1 MAIGAIVVAVV
12 LVTAVVLMLPKPSEP
27 KLDEPPSAPM
37 NLVAVSGDRTISLS
51 WQPPA
56 DIGTM
61 PVKNYRVYR
70 GTAPGIL
77 TLLRELD
84 KTLAYT
90 DGGLDNGRPYYYRV
104 SAVNSVGEGTRSAE
118 ASATPGAAAGFP
130 SEPRNFAAHPGNTQV
145 TLTWDPPANTSG
157 APVTAYRLYRGN
169 ASGQETFFTETG
181 GSTGYTCTGLVNGQT
196 YYFQVGARNSAGEGP
211 RSAEASAT
219 PAGGPSVP
227 SAPRNLTYVP
237 GASNVTLN
245 WEPPAFD
252 GGSMITGYSIYRGT
266 ASGALLLLAP
276 IENLTTYADEGLLPG
291 VTFYYQVSAKN
302 ALGLG
307 PKTPELVA
315 MPLSKPSAPLDLRA
329 TAGLGSVTLAW
340 APPAQN
346 GGSPV
351 LNYMVYRGTAAGEES
366 FLVMLDAM
374 TAHIDAGLIN
384 GTPYYYQVSASNA
397 QGEGQRSSEA
407 TATPQSSFDTP
418 SAPQNLNAAGGDG
431 KVDLTWAP
439 PANQGGAPVSKYR
452 VYRDGAFL
460 VEPGLVTAYSDTGL
474 TNGQAYSYEVSA
486 SNSIGEGA
494 RSAAASATPATLP
507 GAPQSLSAVPSN
519 HNVSLSWQ
527 APASDGGAPVLGYVI
542 FRNGASLASTGV
554 VPSYRDGT
562 VTNGQAYTY
571 KVAAHNRL
579 GQGPFSE
586 DAPATPD
593 LKPIAFSLGASGA
606 DTGVDLGTDT
616 AGNVYVAGYFTG
628 TVDFEPGGGVLELTS
643 AGETD
648 IFVAKYDVD
657 GNSLWAFRVGG
668 TGADRPAA
676 ILVKAGGNFLLSGYF
691 SLVADFDPGTGTA
704 SLASYGGTDAFAG
717 NYGPDGSY
725 FWAVSFGGPGS
736 EAASDISEDAAGNAY
751 ITGGFEGTVDFDPG
765 SATAPSTS
773 AGSSDIFVSSLGPSG
788 AYRWHFA
795 SGSVMEDAGTA
806 IQAYTNG
813 TLWVAGYFNG
823 STDFDPGTAAN
834 LTNSSGNRDV
844 FLARYSASGGFLW
857 AGAVGGPENET
868 PAAGGLTLDSPGNV
882 YLTGS
887 FEGLCDFLPTN
898 LSANVQ
904 SKGGSDAFIAEYDP
918 TGEYRWAYGA
928 GGTESDSGYR
938 VAVDESGNI
947 YWTGLFRGTQVDFD
961 LTLDTKY
968 LDAAGTGGASD
979 IFLAKYQPGGLLVWA
994 YNFGAAVSGDD
1005 KASAGLA
1012 ICIDINGNVV
1022 MTGLFFGSV
1031 DFDPTAGTRTLT
1043 SNGGADIFIVRLDRN
1058 GNPA

>member
-1 MAIGAIVVAVV
+1 MAITAIVVAVV
-12 LVTAVVLMLPKPSEP
+12 LVAAVVLMLPKPSEP

-37 NLVAVSGDRTISLS
+37 NLAALSGDRTISLS

-77 TLLRELD
+77 TLLSELD

-104 SAVNSVGEGTRSAE
+104 SAINSVGEGARSAE
-118 ASATPGAAAGFP
+118 ATATPSAAAGFP

-252 GGSMITGYSIYRGT
+252 GGSMITGYSVYRGT

-397 QGEGQRSSEA
+397 QGEGPRSSEA

-571 KVAAHNRL
+571 KVAAQNRV
-579 GQGPFSE
+579 GQGPFSN
-586 DAPATPD
+586 DAPATPG
-593 LKPIAFSLGASGA
+593 LKPVAFSVGGAGA
-606 DTGVDLGTDT
+606 DTAVDIGTDSS
-616 AGNVYVAGYFTG
+616 ANIYVAGYFTG
-628 TVDFEPGGGVLELTS
+628 TVDSDPGTGVSELTS
-643 AGETD
+643 AGDTD
-648 IFVAKYDVD
+648 IFVAKYDID
-657 GNSLWAFRVGG
+657 GNYVWAFQIGG
-668 TGADRPAA
+668 TGADRPTA
-676 ILVKAGGNFLLSGYF
+676 ILVESGGDFLLAGYF

-704 SLASYGGTDAFAG
+704 SLASFGGTDAFVAR
-717 NYGPDGSY
+717 YGPDHFY
-725 FWAVSFGGPGS
+725 VKAVSFGGPGA
-736 EAASDISEDAAGNAY
+736 EAANDLARDSAGNIY
-751 ITGGFEGTVDFDPG
+751 VTGHFEGTVDFDPG
-765 SATAPSTS
+765 TGTA
-773 AGSSDIFVSSLGPSG
+773 SSSSNASRDIFVSSLAPDGS
-788 AYRWHFA
+788 YRWHFA
-795 SGSVMEDAGTA
+795 FGSVQEDAGTA
-806 IQAYTNG
+806 IQAYSNG
-813 TLWVAGYFNG
+813 NFFVAGYFNG
-823 STDFDPGTAAN
+823 SVDFDPGAALN
-834 LTNSSGNRDV
+834 LTNSSGFKDV
-844 FLARYSASGGFLW
+844 FLARYSSSGAFLW
-857 AGAVGGPENET
+857 AGALGGEGNDTVP
-868 PAAGGLTLDSPGNV
+868 PGGMSLDGPGNV

-898 LSANVQ
+898 ISATVQ
-904 SKGGSDAFIAEYDP
+904 SNGGSDAFIAEYDS
-918 TGEYRWAYGA
+918 TGGYRWAYGA
-928 GGTESDSGYR
+928 GGAANDGGMR
-938 VAVDESGNI
+938 VAVDDSGNI
-947 YWTGLFRGTQVDFD
+947 YWTGYFRGTQVDFD
-961 LTLDTKY
+961 LTPDTKY

-979 IFLAKYQPGGLLVWA
+979 IFLAKYQPGGLVVWA
-994 YNFGAAVSGDD
+994 YDFGAAVSGAD
-1005 KASAGLA
+1005 KDTVGMA
-1012 ICIDINGNVV
+1012 ICIDVNGNVIL
-1022 MTGLFFGSV
+1022 TGRFFGSA
-1031 DFDPTAGTRTLT
+1031 DFDPTAGTKTLS
-1043 SNGGADIFIVRLDRN
+1043 SNGDADIFVVRLD
-1058 GNPA
+1058 GDGKPA